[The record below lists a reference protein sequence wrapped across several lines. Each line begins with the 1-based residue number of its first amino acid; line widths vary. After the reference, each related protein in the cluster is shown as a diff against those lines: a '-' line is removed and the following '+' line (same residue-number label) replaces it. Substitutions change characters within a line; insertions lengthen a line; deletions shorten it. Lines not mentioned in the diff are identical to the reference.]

1 MNMNNYQKKF
11 NDFLTSNLNQEQLKA
26 VKQSQG
32 SLLVIAGAGS
42 GKTRVI
48 TARIAHLILNEQV
61 NPASIV
67 ALTFTNKAATEMA
80 ERIEHFLG
88 PDIPKPFIGT
98 FHGYCLRL
106 LKSNIKLLNITTFSI
121 LDADDQH
128 KIING
133 IITRNNLGKRT
144 TAQQLL
150 YYISQLKNQLIAPD
164 QAASAMTNITWIKQV
179 YTAYEAEK
187 KASNCFDFDDLL
199 IETLTLFKKHAP
211 FKQALQEQIRH
222 ILVDEYQDTNVVQHE
237 LLKQMATSK
246 TLCSLDSLCAVGD
259 EDQSIYSWRGA
270 TVANMLNFKK
280 DFAPTTLIKL
290 EQNYRSAQPILEVA
304 NKVITHNKYRN
315 PKTLWSGRDAHDRI
329 RSIIC
334 LSDYQESDA
343 IAQFIHLASARQK
356 RSSIAILYRTHS
368 QSRSLEEGLLKS
380 SIPYKIIGGI
390 QFYERKEIKDLLA
403 YLRLIANPFDRP
415 AFFRVINCPS
425 RSLGEKFEALFQ
437 ERWQQ
442 EPHATF
448 GDIATMLI
456 NDGSITGIK
465 KTALTQFLHIFSGLT
480 HASAVST
487 ALQTIIT
494 AIDYQQYLNKTYDA
508 QEAQDRWDNVQELI
522 NAVHHVQTIANTV
535 ELFLHD
541 VALMQEKK
549 KADDTES
556 DPVFL
561 MTLHAAKGLEFNTII
576 IAGLEEGLL
585 PSSRSL
591 NDTNAL
597 EEERRLLYVGITRA
611 QERLL
616 ITRTRYRYLYG
627 KMTDQLP
634 SRFMAEFPKDLVT
647 TQDISSVTQ
656 QQLGTWLSQWIS
668 GALGA
673 PQVPPAKPES
683 RKKIVP
689 KATIATPADKSASKE
704 SGRWKKHQPV
714 MHPTFGMGIIQEVEK
729 RSDSTFFLEIKF
741 KSGVKKISHQFVKPM

>member
-1 MNMNNYQKKF
+1 MNLYDYQAKF
-11 NDFLTSNLNQEQLKA
+11 NEFLTSNLNQEQLKA
-26 VKQSQG
+26 VKQPQG

-61 NPASIV
+61 DPTSII

-106 LKSNIKLLNITTFSI
+106 LKGNLKLLNIPSFSI

-133 IITRNNLGKRT
+133 IITRNGLNKKT

-164 QAASAMTNITWIKQV
+164 QAASTVAHITWIKQV

-187 KASNCFDFDDLL
+187 KASNCFDFDDLM
-199 IETLTLFKKHAP
+199 IETLTLFKKHIT
-211 FKQALQEQIRH
+211 FKQALHDQIRH
-222 ILVDEYQDTNVVQHE
+222 ILVDEYQDTNIVQHE
-237 LLKQMATSK
+237 LLKQMATKQGS
-246 TLCSLDSLCAVGD
+246 CIVDSLCAVGD

-290 EQNYRSAQPILEVA
+290 EQNYRSAQPILEAA

-315 PKTLWSGRDAHDRI
+315 PKTLWSGREAHDRI

-343 IAQFIHLASARQK
+343 IAHFIHLASARQK

-425 RSLGEKFEALFQ
+425 RSLGEKFETLFQ
-437 ERWQQ
+437 ERWQR
-442 EPHATF
+442 EPYATF
-448 GDIATMLI
+448 NDVAHMLI
-456 NDGSITGIK
+456 TDGSITGIK
-465 KTALTQFLHIFSGLT
+465 KTALTQFLHLFSGLT
-480 HASAVST
+480 HTSAVST

-494 AIDYQQYLNKTYDA
+494 ATDYQQYLNKTYDT
-508 QEAQDRWDNVQELI
+508 QEAEERWDNVQELM
-522 NAVHHVQTIANTV
+522 NAVHHQTTANTV

-549 KADDTES
+549 KADDAES
-556 DPVFL
+556 DPVLL

-591 NDTNAL
+591 SDTNAL

-634 SRFMAEFPKDLVT
+634 SRFLAELPNTVIV
-647 TQDISSVTQ
+647 TQDVTNVTQ
-656 QQLGTWLSQWIS
+656 QQLS
-668 GALGA
+668 
-673 PQVPPAKPES
+673 
-683 RKKIVP
+683 
-689 KATIATPADKSASKE
+689 
-704 SGRWKKHQPV
+704 
-714 MHPTFGMGIIQEVEK
+714 
-729 RSDSTFFLEIKF
+729 
-741 KSGVKKISHQFVKPM
+741 